1 MENDPTNNPQFKRK
15 QTSSLTSGIK
25 SKKKITVI
33 PIKLNSYN
41 ESLKIPTVSTTTDSN
56 IALDVTTKATEYV
69 CELAE
74 GLADEYYTEDLI
86 RPSLAKIAKALD
98 QVVDTRH
105 PRRLTFGT
113 QDSEPYQIHQT
124 HNQKLHSTKEQPS
137 HAVPVKPTIRYLGVN
152 LDTRLSFTTH
162 IATVSRKA
170 ADSAMTVGRLMP
182 NAVGPTQAKS
192 ALMGSVTNSKL
203 LYASPIWAT
212 TSIKTAKNRNAMAR
226 APRTTNLRTKK
237 AYRTRDSEESA

>member
-1 MENDPTNNPQFKRK
+1 MSDSEVPDCWDMENDPTNNPQFKRK

-137 HAVPVKPTIRYLGVN
+137 KEVGNDCQQKYPYAKCSGITESRPR
-152 LDTRLSFTTH
+152 RLS
-162 IATVSRKA
+162 A
-170 ADSAMTVGRLMP
+170 
-182 NAVGPTQAKS
+182 
-192 ALMGSVTNSKL
+192 
-203 LYASPIWAT
+203 
-212 TSIKTAKNRNAMAR
+212 
-226 APRTTNLRTKK
+226 
-237 AYRTRDSEESA
+237 